1 MKSWR
6 LVFTGVGGQGNLLAS
21 RILGEAALSAGIP
34 AVVSEI
40 HGMAQRGGIVE
51 SAVLLG
57 GVTSPV
63 VSNGEADVLIGFEP
77 VETLRALN
85 KCNIN
90 TLVITNTCPLPPF
103 TAAIG
108 QGVYPP
114 LNDMLR
120 FVKKKVKKVI
130 ALDGNALADK
140 AGNPLSLNI
149 VMLGALIGSKA
160 LTISAEDVKKAIFT
174 STKQTFLESN
184 LKAFDLGFRD
194 SQKNGNQIDKASL
207 PVLEAGN
214 IPGKD

>member
-6 LVFTGVGGQGNLLAS
+6 LVFVGVGGQGNLLAS
-21 RILGEAALSAGIP
+21 RLLGEAALSVGIP

-57 GVTSPV
+57 DVTSPI

-103 TAAIG
+103 TVSIG

-114 LNDMLR
+114 LNDVLHL
-120 FVKKKVKKVI
+120 VQKKLKRVI
-130 ALDGNALADK
+130 ALDGNALADE
-140 AGNPLSLNI
+140 AGNSLSLNI
-149 VMLGALIGSKA
+149 VMLGALIGSKVLA
-160 LTISAEDVKKAIFT
+160 ISAEDVKKTIST

-194 SQKNGNQIDKASL
+194 AQKS
-207 PVLEAGN
+207 
-214 IPGKD
+214 